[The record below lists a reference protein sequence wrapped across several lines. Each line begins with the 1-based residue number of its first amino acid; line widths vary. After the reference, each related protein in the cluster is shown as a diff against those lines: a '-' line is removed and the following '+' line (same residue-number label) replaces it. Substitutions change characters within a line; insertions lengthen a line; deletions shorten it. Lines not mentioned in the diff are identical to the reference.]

1 MTTHKICVNRDKTNI
16 ISVQLQYQINIC
28 IQNVKIYKNSM
39 CAQRQHEASKQTW
52 RNHLGLCKLQ
62 IFQRSQSPSKNHFEA
77 SNNDSKWRLP
87 FLLNEGYQY
96 ICCHHWNN
104 GLYWYEIGYLSH
116 ACIQHSKNLVRASK
130 AEVASAHAQQ
140 RLGQLRLSG
149 IFGARHILPLFV
161 SWALIP
167 GWNLLLASWANWAN
181 P

>member
-1 MTTHKICVNRDKTNI
+1 
-16 ISVQLQYQINIC
+16 
-28 IQNVKIYKNSM
+28 M

-52 RNHLGLCKLQ
+52 RNHLSLCKLQ

-149 IFGARHILPLFV
+149 IFGARHSSLSSLSFGGQVTFYRLVIVQANCVSLICLF
-161 SWALIP
+161 WKKM
-167 GWNLLLASWANWAN
+167 NYRLLA
-181 P
+181 